1 MKTSLY
7 FGVTTPDTSLSLST
21 QFRRLLSLTLP
32 LTIGMLFNA
41 LYVMVD
47 AFFVAHYVSDTAF
60 AAVSAIFPLSM
71 LAAALAMTVA
81 NGTSVLVSQQL
92 GKADSAH
99 AFWHYR
105 QGLFLAT
112 SIGALLTVLALV
124 FYHPILSF
132 LGLPEAIKGLAAN
145 YFLLMFGGNIIMF
158 RLNIL
163 ADTLRAHQR
172 SVALLQVIAC
182 GALLNIAF
190 DALFIVVFK
199 WGVTGAALA
208 TIAAQI
214 LSLVLAHHFLHRDGN
229 FASAPSAPS
238 APQQSGLKRRI
249 MLTGLPSGLMYLG
262 SGLIMLLCT
271 YLIGHYWPSDES
283 VNLLSAY
290 GLVAR
295 IGIMLSL
302 PMMALTSSC
311 QTLCATHY
319 GASEHLQVRYTLI
332 LSLASAILYLTLM
345 TLALRLGATTIGSWF
360 VTNTMA
366 LSSIGDIID
375 VMYLLLPLAGI
386 AAITTAGLQA
396 TGQPLKGLMITLL
409 KTYGLLLP
417 LLSLLP
423 LLFGRHAMWYAFP
436 VAEGGVVIV
445 AAWLLISVNR
455 NVQTAGTKEAR

>member
-1 MKTSLY
+1 MKTSLL
-7 FGVTTPDTSLSLST
+7 FGVATPDTFLSLST
-21 QFRRLLSLTLP
+21 QFRRLLNLTIP

-41 LYVMVD
+41 LYVLVD
-47 AFFVAHYVSDTAF
+47 AFFVARFVSDTAF

-92 GKADSAH
+92 GKADSAN
-99 AFWHYR
+99 AYWHYR
-105 QGLFLAT
+105 QGLFLA
-112 SIGALLTVLALV
+112 SCLGALLTLSALL

-132 LGLPEAIKGLAAN
+132 LGLPDTIKGLASD

-163 ADTLRAHQR
+163 ADTLRALQH
-172 SVALLQVIAC
+172 SGALLVVIAC

-190 DALFIVVFK
+190 DALFIVVFEY
-199 WGVTGAALA
+199 GVTGAAMA
-208 TIAAQI
+208 TITAQT
-214 LSLVLAHHFLHRDGN
+214 LSLLLAHHFLNRQ
-229 FASAPSAPS
+229 SAFKAVSPAPGQ
-238 APQQSGLKRRI
+238 PGLKRRI
-249 MLTGLPSGLMYLG
+249 ILTGLPSGLMYLG

-271 YLIGHYWPSDES
+271 YLIGHYWPAEES
-283 VNLLSAY
+283 VYVLSAY

-319 GASEHLQVRYTLI
+319 GASEHHQVRYTLI
-332 LSLASAILYLTLM
+332 LSLLSAILYLSLM
-345 TLALRLGATTIGSWF
+345 SLVLRLGATTIGSWF

-396 TGQPLKGLMITLL
+396 TGQPLKSLMVTLL

-455 NVQTAGTKEAR
+455 TVQTTGIKEAR